1 MKPVRAGL
9 VLAVLVLAACAAAV
23 SARGAV
29 HTKVTRAR
37 AVRRLGRM
45 LGARPERV
53 RLVFG
58 DENTRDVVLEWTGYA
73 PHAAGNVLSSSSGAG
88 TCSRGGS
95 GS

>member
-1 MKPVRAGL
+1 
-9 VLAVLVLAACAAAV
+9 
-23 SARGAV
+23 
-29 HTKVTRAR
+29 
-37 AVRRLGRM
+37 M